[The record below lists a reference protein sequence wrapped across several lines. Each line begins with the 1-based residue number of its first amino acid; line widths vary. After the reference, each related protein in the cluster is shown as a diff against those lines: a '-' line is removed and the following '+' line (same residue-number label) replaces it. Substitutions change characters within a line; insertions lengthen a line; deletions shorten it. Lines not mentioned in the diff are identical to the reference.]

1 MARVCDICEKGK
13 MSGNI
18 KGISD
23 AELMIMGKA
32 IGSTMRRD

>member
-1 MARVCDICEKGK
+1 MEKNK
-13 MSGNI
+13 AGNI